1 MKKTIF
7 QEIKEQEKRNVLLLL
22 TGPTGSGKD
31 AIFNSLLKD
40 DPSIIKIITTTSR
53 SMRTNEKEGNPYY
66 FVNRE
71 KFEKLISEGAFFE
84 WVEFRGQLYGT
95 QKKTLTNALS
105 KKVDVIW
112 HIEAKGI
119 KNIKNKVKEMVEN
132 SAFVYLTT
140 KSIDVLIN
148 RVAKDEGD
156 KIKTRWNESLVK
168 WEMEQYDDCD
178 YLVVNQDGKLSEA
191 IAEIK
196 AIIKTKK
203 LEIKKV

>member
-31 AIFNSLLKD
+31 AVFNSLLKD

-53 SMRTNEKEGNPYY
+53 PMRDNEKEGNPYY